1 MFGSYSGIVIGRMQQ
16 IQALQEA
23 EKQIKIAYDETLEGW
38 ARAIGYRDNETFQ
51 HTLRVTNI
59 ANIIGEALF
68 LDDKTLE
75 NLRRGAI
82 LHDVGKIGIPDNI
95 LRKPKAFTKEE
106 KTIMRTHPSFA
117 YELLRPIAFLSE
129 ALIVPYCHHERWDG
143 KGYPQGL
150 KGDEI
155 PLLARIFSVADVYDA
170 MTSDRPYRKARTHE
184 EAIKYIRS
192 QSGRHF
198 DPHIVDVFLEIVDK
212 IKD

>member
-1 MFGSYSGIVIGRMQQ
+1 M
-16 IQALQEA
+16 
-23 EKQIKIAYDETLEGW
+23 GW
-38 ARAIGYRDNETFQ
+38 Q
-51 HTLRVTNI
+51 
-59 ANIIGEALF
+59 
-68 LDDKTLE
+68 
-75 NLRRGAI
+75 
-82 LHDVGKIGIPDNI
+82 
-95 LRKPKAFTKEE
+95 
-106 KTIMRTHPSFA
+106 
-117 YELLRPIAFLSE
+117 
-129 ALIVPYCHHERWDG
+129 
-143 KGYPQGL
+143 GYPQGL